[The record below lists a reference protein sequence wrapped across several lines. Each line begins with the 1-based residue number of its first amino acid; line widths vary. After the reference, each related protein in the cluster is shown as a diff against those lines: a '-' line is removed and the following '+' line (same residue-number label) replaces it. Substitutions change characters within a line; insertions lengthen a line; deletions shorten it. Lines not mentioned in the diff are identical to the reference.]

1 MPKHA
6 RKKPTHKKNTR
17 KKPARKNPTQPP
29 RRIAGPGFV
38 YILQSKANPARTYVG
53 VTNCIGRRI
62 RQHNGHLAGGA
73 RSTTA
78 FRPWFVH
85 SLFQMPTRREALS
98 LEWQIKHKRRRSD
111 GPGVLGRV
119 AAAERLARGFAT
131 FRRVF

>member
-1 MPKHA
+1 MAKRA
-6 RKKPTHKKNTR
+6 RKKPTRKKNTR
-17 KKPARKNPTQPP
+17 KKNTRKKTTQPP

-53 VTNCIGRRI
+53 VTNDIGRRI

-98 LEWQIKHKRRRSD
+98 LEWQIKHRRRPSD

-119 AAAERLARGFAT
+119 AAAERLARGFCT

>member
-1 MPKHA
+1 MPKRA
-6 RKKPTHKKNTR
+6 RKKPTRKKPTR
-17 KKPARKNPTQPP
+17 KKTTHPS

-53 VTNCIGRRI
+53 VTNDIGRRI

>member
-1 MPKHA
+1 MPKRA
-6 RKKPTHKKNTR
+6 RKKPTHKKTPR
-17 KKPARKNPTQPP
+17 SKRAQPA

-53 VTNCIGRRI
+53 VTNDIGRRI